1 MLQMALQA
9 VVVVHTPLARKPQA
23 TVAERLLD
31 VAKKLQIMQALLNA
45 RDKRV

>member
-1 MLQMALQA
+1 MLQMSLKA
-9 VVVVHTPLARKPQA
+9 VVVVHTPLARKPEA

-31 VAKKLQIMQALLNA
+31 VAKKLHIMQALQNA